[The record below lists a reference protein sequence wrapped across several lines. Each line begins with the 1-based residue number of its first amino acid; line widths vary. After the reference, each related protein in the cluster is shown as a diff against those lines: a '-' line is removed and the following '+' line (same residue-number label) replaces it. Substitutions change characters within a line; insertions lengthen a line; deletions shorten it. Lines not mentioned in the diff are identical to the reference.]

1 MQLESVYHHMAL
13 FTIQVLNC
21 RYYMAALLFRKHFI
35 VLAGNRTLSWNRLDE
50 TAPSHSHKWAF
61 ATILVLPGFGALEIR
76 SHFENRDSE
85 RFSGFYSE
93 PLKSQHVMKLANHEI
108 DFYRLS
114 VLAWRGGT
122 VPSFLSKSVWLL
134 RQLSWMMDKNV
145 SLLVIERDW
154 GVVRLHAT
162 CKTAGKFAISSPHH
176 YYPFHRVFIVPIR
189 LATAGINYFISRK
202 CFCVTFC
209 RKLIKTDIKRRTL
222 AADDLTSSV
231 GMPPAKRITTVGQLL
246 AANSANAKRTSVGS
260 VLSVTG
266 TLPTHNVSPRPLN
279 YQPRPRYNPVTVLP
293 TATPSVATTIT
304 LQSSPQPIATTRAI
318 ALLPSEPNRHYLD
331 PPGA

>member
-1 MQLESVYHHMAL
+1 MSVTAAFNYPSLRQTMIRQYANSTASTSSATPPNGSAHQDLNSSSTAAKVAEVFLTAGHAFQKLGDLTLQLHSSNGTTTES
-13 FTIQVLNC
+13 
-21 RYYMAALLFRKHFI
+21 
-35 VLAGNRTLSWNRLDE
+35 
-50 TAPSHSHKWAF
+50 KWADEDVDHLRDALTRF
-61 ATILVLPGFGALEIR
+61 AHELDNI
-76 SHFENRDSE
+76 SE
-85 RFSGFYSE
+85 SIQAR
-93 PLKSQHVMKLANHEI
+93 
-108 DFYRLS
+108 
-114 VLAWRGGT
+114 T
-122 VPSFLSKSVWLL
+122 
-134 RQLSWMMDKNV
+134 
-145 SLLVIERDW
+145 
-154 GVVRLHAT
+154 T
-162 CKTAGKFAISSPHH
+162 
-176 YYPFHRVFIVPIR
+176 
-189 LATAGINYFISRK
+189 
-202 CFCVTFC
+202 
-209 RKLIKTDIKRRTL
+209 KLIKTDIKRRTL

-331 PPGA
+331 PPASTPDISSSNL